1 MIDIVTIN
9 LNNREGLERTVE
21 SVTSQTF
28 FDKINYIIIDG
39 GSTDGSKEVIESVK
53 NHLFFSCSE
62 EDKGIFNA
70 FNKGIDHL
78 SGDYVLFLNSGDY
91 LLDNK
96 VIERVYDKLDADIVY
111 GNEVFYKHNNAMVS
125 YTKNNIVITDKCK
138 YPDELNEDFFKRSA
152 LPHQSTFVRVDLH
165 KKYKYDENCIICG
178 DWKFLRECIMERGAT
193 YKHIEDFISC
203 YNIEGL
209 SAKNF
214 KTFLDEKDK
223 YYKKLLTNE
232 R

>member
-62 EDKGIFNA
+62 LDKGIFNA

-111 GNEVFYKHNNAMVS
+111 GNEMMFTIPNQGLVS
-125 YTKNNIVITDKCK
+125 YVKANSFNKWLSK
-138 YPDELNEDFFKRSA
+138 YPNELNEDFFKTNA
-152 LPHQSTFVRVDLH
+152 LPHQSTFIKTSLQKQH
-165 KKYKYDENCIICG
+165 KYDESCIIAG
-178 DWKFLRECIMERGAT
+178 DWKFFREAVMKYGAT
-193 YKHIEDFISC
+193 YKHIETIISD
-203 YNIEGL
+203 YGL
-209 SAKNF
+209 DGVSSKQF
-214 KTFLDEKDK
+214 RTFQEEKDN
-223 YYKKLLTNE
+223 YYKQLLTNE
-232 R
+232 